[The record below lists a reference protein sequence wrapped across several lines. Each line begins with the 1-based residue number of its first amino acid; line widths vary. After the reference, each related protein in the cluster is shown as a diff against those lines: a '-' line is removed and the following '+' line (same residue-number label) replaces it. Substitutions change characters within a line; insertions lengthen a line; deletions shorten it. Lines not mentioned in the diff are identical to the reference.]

1 MTLEFEEL
9 SHSYAWDGARVPSVT
24 SVIRPLE
31 AYSRMSEEMLRPY
44 AERGTAVHS
53 LTEAWDR
60 TENIHD
66 VGPCPDELVGYLSAW
81 INFRNDHDF
90 VPIAIEQRLYHG
102 GRGFAGTIDRVGRV
116 RGRISVVDIK
126 TSAKLGPAIGV
137 QLAGYQ
143 ELWNWNER
151 REDHAHGRYAV
162 QLAGDGTYRLMEY
175 DCPLDV
181 STFYG
186 CLAIFNWLEEVKSNH
201 KVLIPDVRPRVAES
215 DESQWPRFEITGAR
229 KGV

>member
-9 SHSYAWDGARVPSVT
+9 SHTYAWDGARVPSVT
-24 SVIRPLE
+24 TVIRPLE

-53 LTEAWDR
+53 MTEKWD
-60 TENIHD
+60 N
-66 VGPCPDELVGYLSAW
+66 DECDLAEIDHSLYGYLTAW
-81 INFRNDHDF
+81 IDFRSDHDF
-90 VPIAIEQRLYHG
+90 QPIAIEQRLYHG

-137 QLAGYQ
+137 QLAGYK

-151 REDHAHGRYAV
+151 RDEHAYGRYAV

-181 STFYG
+181 ETFYG
-186 CLAIFNWLEEVKSNH
+186 CLAIHNWLEEVKSNH
-201 KVLIPDVRPRVAES
+201 KVLIPDVRPRVAIS
-215 DESQWPRFEITGAR
+215 DESQWPRFELTDVRTGI
-229 KGV
+229 

>member
-24 SVIRPLE
+24 TVIRPLE

-44 AERGTAVHS
+44 AERGTAVHTLTQWWDENDGTPEDFDQS
-53 LTEAWDR
+53 LA
-60 TENIHD
+60 
-66 VGPCPDELVGYLSAW
+66 GYLKAW
-81 INFRNDHDF
+81 IDFRKDF
-90 VPIAIEQRLYHG
+90 EFSPLAIEQRLYHG

-143 ELWNWNER
+143 ELWNYNER
-151 REDHAHGRYAV
+151 RDDHAHGRYAV

-201 KVLIPDVRPRVAES
+201 KVLIPDVRPRVAIS
-215 DESQWPRFEITGAR
+215 DESQWPRFELTDVRTGI
-229 KGV
+229 

>member
-1 MTLEFEEL
+1 MTLEFEEM

-24 SVIRPLE
+24 TVIRPLE

-44 AERGTAVHS
+44 AERGTAVHE
-53 LTEAWDR
+53 LTQWWDA
-60 TENIHD
+60 
-66 VGPCPDELVGYLSAW
+66 VGADAPPADMDPALAGYLKAW
-81 INFRNDHDF
+81 VDFRSDHSF
-90 VPIAIEQRLYHG
+90 EPIAIEQRLYHG

-151 REDHAHGRYAV
+151 RDEHAYGRYAV

-175 DCPLDV
+175 DCPLDKAV
-181 STFYG
+181 FWG
-186 CLAIFNWLEEVKSNH
+186 CLDIHNWLEEVKSNH
-201 KVLIPDVRPRVAES
+201 KVLIPDVRPRVLDS
-215 DESQWPRFEITGAR
+215 DSSQWAQFTRTAQ
-229 KGV
+229 KGH